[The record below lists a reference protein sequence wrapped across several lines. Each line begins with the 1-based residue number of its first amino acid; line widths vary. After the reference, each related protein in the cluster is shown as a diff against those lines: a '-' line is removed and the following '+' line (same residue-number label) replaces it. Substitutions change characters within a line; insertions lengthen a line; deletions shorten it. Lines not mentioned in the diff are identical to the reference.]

1 MPNVH
6 SRMAE
11 QICEI
16 VEILGIEHIDLSIRN
31 KVQLGEI
38 ISTRQINRGQVILRV
53 RWSTGEITDVDLKDF
68 LYVHNGRNANVE
80 YQNSII
86 ATELI
91 EIIKDHNTN
100 TNSNN
105 YCIGYIRVSSAK
117 DLEHQLSI
125 QHQLINLRDFAR
137 RNNMKIYNVL
147 IHNGVSA
154 GPKPGTAPHLRHLG
168 TPNNMNRLD
177 FNIFMGNFIIENGT
191 FNTDNLNES
200 RDYFQQHNITALYV
214 SSVDR
219 LTRMTHGFRLIHEY
233 CNYCNVRIHSGIE
246 GNSNNSPISD
256 TGTGRD
262 EMFRQALKSEIE
274 HVDFCISAQ
283 NGVRTRRTLE
293 SLNDLSV
300 DERPT
305 QRRRTSSN
313 VVSDEELTS
322 QHAIEESLDSESNES
337 SGEESSE
344 EESSEE
350 ESSEEESSEEESSE
364 EESDAESVASNG
376 SIVIEK
382 VQKLLSKFSS

>member
-16 VEILGIEHIDLSIRN
+16 VEILGIKYIDLSIKN
-31 KVQLGEI
+31 KIEHAEL
-38 ISTRQINRGQVILRV
+38 ISTRQINRGQVILEV

-68 LYVHNGRNANVE
+68 LYRHNGYNANVE

-91 EIIKDHNTN
+91 KIIKDHNTE

-117 DLEHQLSI
+117 DLKHQLSI
-125 QHQLINLRDFAR
+125 QDQFINLTDFAR

-147 IHNGVSA
+147 IHNGVPA
-154 GPKPGTAPHLRHLG
+154 GPKTGSAPHSRHLG
-168 TPNNMNRLD
+168 TPNNMNCLD

-191 FNTDNLNES
+191 FDTSNIHES
-200 RDYFQQHNITALYV
+200 RDYFQQYNITALYV
-214 SSVDR
+214 TSVDR

-233 CNYCNVRIHSGIE
+233 CNYCNVTIHSGIQ
-246 GNSNNSPISD
+246 GSQNNPSMTN
-256 TGTGRD
+256 TGAGRD
-262 EMFRQALKSEIE
+262 EMFRQAGKAELE
-274 HVDFCISAQ
+274 HMDFCISAQ

-322 QHAIEESLDSESNES
+322 QHSIEESLDSESNES

-344 EESSEE
+344 EES
-350 ESSEEESSEEESSE
+350 
-364 EESDAESVASNG
+364 DAESVASNG
-376 SIVIEK
+376 SSIVEQ
-382 VQKLLSKFSS
+382 VQELLSKFRR